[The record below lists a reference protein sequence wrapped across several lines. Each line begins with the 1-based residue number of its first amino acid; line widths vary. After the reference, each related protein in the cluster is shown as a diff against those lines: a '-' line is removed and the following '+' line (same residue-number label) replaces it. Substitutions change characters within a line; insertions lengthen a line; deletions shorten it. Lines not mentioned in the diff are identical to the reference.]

1 MLRRIM
7 LETGKDNVE
16 ILEEGPADNEKQL
29 QELVKDNPDLLPV
42 EDLKMTGPLAVIG
55 RETGLHSGSVD
66 LVAISREGNLLV
78 IEFKTGP
85 NNPDFRAA
93 LAQLVDYGSDLWK
106 LDWESF
112 ERDVP
117 LAYFKSNHCRDQ
129 KLASCDT
136 LSEALAHNWEG
147 LDDEDLDKLQN
158 NLEQQLN
165 SGRFHYVLLAQ
176 RFTES
181 ILRTIEY
188 LNEVSTPR
196 FYAVEVVR
204 FRKGSVQAFEA
215 RLIKGP
221 SVKPIGTGGRRP
233 PNLTEMEFLDQF
245 PEGAYRDAIG
255 SLLDY
260 ANASHYVVYFG
271 TSGCSFRRQVPGTNV
286 PVTVAWIAPPG
297 KRAGAGRDVTL
308 GYWLNSVPPDI
319 TTLLKTAFDDH
330 ASKLGSLGQI
340 ASDAYGI
347 HLAPETFM
355 ARQQEVFDALKRIAD
370 EMDALPVYSSASE
383 E

>member
-1 MLRRIM
+1 
-7 LETGKDNVE
+7 
-16 ILEEGPADNEKQL
+16 
-29 QELVKDNPDLLPV
+29 
-42 EDLKMTGPLAVIG
+42 MTGPLAVIG
-55 RETGLHSGSVD
+55 RETGLPSGSVD
-66 LVAISREGNLLV
+66 LVAVSREGNLLV

-85 NNPDFRAA
+85 TNPDFRAA
-93 LAQLVDYGSDLWK
+93 LSQLVDYGSDLWK

-117 LAYFKSNHCRDQ
+117 LTYFKSNRCPDPR
-129 KLASCDT
+129 LSRCDT
-136 LSEALAHNWEG
+136 LSEALGYSWDG
-147 LDDEDLDKLQN
+147 LDDEALDRLQN

-165 SGRFHYVLLAQ
+165 SGRFHYVLVAQ
-176 RFTES
+176 KFTDT

-204 FRKGSVQAFEA
+204 FGRGGVQAFEA

-221 SVKPIGTGGRRP
+221 PVKPGGGGGRRP
-233 PNLTEMEFLDQF
+233 ANLTSMEFLDQF
-245 PEGAYRDAIG
+245 PEGVYRNAIG
-255 SLLDY
+255 GLLDC
-260 ANASHYVVYFG
+260 ANSYHYVVYLG

-286 PVTVAWIAPPG
+286 TVTVAWIAPPG

-308 GYWLNSVPPDI
+308 GYWLNSVPPGI
-319 TTLLKTAFDDH
+319 ARRLKSAFDDH

-347 HLAPETFM
+347 HLAPESFL
-355 ARQQEVFDALKRIAD
+355 ARQQEVFDALKGIAD
-370 EMDALPVYSSASE
+370 EIDALPEDSSTGGV
-383 E
+383 